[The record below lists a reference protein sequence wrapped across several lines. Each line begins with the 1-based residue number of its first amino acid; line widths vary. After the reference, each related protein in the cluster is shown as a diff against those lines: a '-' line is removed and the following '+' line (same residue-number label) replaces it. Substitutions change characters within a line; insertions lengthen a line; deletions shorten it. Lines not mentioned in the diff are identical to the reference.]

1 MSEFKIIK
9 GNKILIC
16 CFGGCALKM
25 GGIPPFEFVK
35 YLSSIYPDRCDL
47 IFYIDKDQC
56 YYHKGIE
63 GISNNIDE
71 SVYYLNNIIKNYE
84 KIIFM
89 GTSAGGYASILFGSL
104 CNNVNHV
111 IAFIPQ
117 TILKLPI
124 DKKYSNLKNVIN
136 INTKYILFGDSSID
150 DINNLHHL
158 LHCDNL
164 SEFNNI
170 NIIKLNGVKLKIL
183 RDNGTIKKTI
193 DELI

>member
-1 MSEFKIIK
+1 MSEYKIIK
-9 GNKILIC
+9 GNKNLIC

-25 GGIPPFEFVK
+25 GGIPPFEFVN
-35 YLSSIYPDRCDL
+35 YLSSVYPDKSDL

-56 YYHKGIE
+56 YYHKGIKE
-63 GISNNIDE
+63 ISNNIDE
-71 SVYYLNNIIKNYE
+71 TVIYLNNIIKNYE

-104 CNNVNHV
+104 CNKVDHV

-117 TILKLPI
+117 TILTFPI

-136 INTKYILFGDSSID
+136 INTKYILFGDSSIN
-150 DINNLHHL
+150 DINNLHHI

-164 SEFNNI
+164 INFTNI
-170 NIIKLNGVKLKIL
+170 NIIRLNGVKLKIL
-183 RDNGTIKKTI
+183 RDDGTIKNTI
-193 DELI
+193 DNII